1 MTELVFMFL
10 LMTFELYMK
19 GIVNSFFTFIR
30 WFYTGYLFSALL
42 VVFLHKYATLNVNWL
57 GSTAKQMLLRD
68 YRFIIFL
75 LEVNMD
81 NFNFFGPQYQ
91 DIVKS
96 NVSTTKP
103 IEQKNTKEKSK
114 VIRPRTYAIY
124 RRHKDETKNDDHVR
138 MSI

>member
-1 MTELVFMFL
+1 MLTGSEVQPNKCCYVIIDL
-10 LMTFELYMK
+10 LF
-19 GIVNSFFTFIR
+19 
-30 WFYTGYLFSALL
+30 
-42 VVFLHKYATLNVNWL
+42 
-57 GSTAKQMLLRD
+57 
-68 YRFIIFL
+68 FL